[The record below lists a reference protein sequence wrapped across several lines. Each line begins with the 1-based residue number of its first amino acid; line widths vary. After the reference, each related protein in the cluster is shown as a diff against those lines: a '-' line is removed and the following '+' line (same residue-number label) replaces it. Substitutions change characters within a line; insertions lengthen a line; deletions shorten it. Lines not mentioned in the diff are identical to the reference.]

1 MKTPPVKRLFL
12 AAAAV
17 VAIACGGDS
26 GTGPKA
32 TVAGTYSLSS
42 YNGKPLPFTLTD
54 TLGTDIFTTTYLAPF
69 TITLNSDQTM
79 KIVITV
85 TFASNG
91 QGSSTVKDSTLGNWS
106 LNGNVVTLTTVDGPS
121 TATWNGSNT
130 LTINDPP
137 DVLIFSKQ

>member
-1 MKTPPVKRLFL
+1 MKITPIKRLGI
-12 AAAAV
+12 AAAAI

-26 GTGPKA
+26 GTGPSD

-42 YNGKPLPFTLTD
+42 YNGKPLSFTLAD
-54 TLGTDIFTTTYLAPF
+54 TVGTDIYTTTYLAPF
-69 TITLNSDQTM
+69 TLSLNSDKTL

-85 TFASNG
+85 NFAMNG
-91 QGSSTVKDSTLGNWS
+91 QGQVIKDSTFGSWS
-106 LNGNVVTLTTVDGPS
+106 QSGNVVTLTTEDGPS

-137 DVLIFSKQ
+137 DVLVFSKQ